1 MSQQNKFLTSE
12 FLLTTSTSVALYE
25 KSAAPCGI
33 IDYHNHLSPK
43 DIAENRQFNNLTE
56 AWLEGDHYKWRAMRI
71 NGINEKYCTG
81 NASPEEKFKAWAE
94 TVPFTVRNPLY
105 HWTHL
110 ELKNYFG
117 IHELLNTDSAHRIY
131 ALCCEKL
138 QQPNFRVQPLL
149 SNMKVEV
156 VGTTDDPTDSLIYHK
171 QFASQNANFIMV
183 PSFRPDKAYTTGD
196 VVAYNQYIDKLEAAS
211 NRSISTFND
220 LLNVLQNRID
230 FFDTMGCRASDHG
243 LEYLFYDEQAED
255 KAPALF
261 LKLRSGKAI
270 DTQEQDFFRCA
281 VLLTLS
287 RAYHAKGWAQQFH
300 IGAIRNN
307 NSRMMRTIGADT
319 GFDSIGDFPQAKHIS
334 RYLNALDTTNQLA
347 KTILY
352 NLNPADNEVFA
363 TMLGNFS
370 DGSIPGKIQWGSGW
384 WFLDQKDGMEKQL
397 NTLSNMGLLSRFVGM
412 VTDSRSFLS
421 FPRHEY
427 FRRILCDL
435 VGRDVAQ
442 GELPNDLNLLGGI
455 VKDICHDNAERYFG
469 FAR

>member
-81 NASPEEKFKAWAE
+81 DASPEEKFTAWAE

-117 IHELLNTDSAHRIY
+117 IHELLNKDSAARIY
-131 ALCCEKL
+131 ALCSEKL
-138 QQPNFRVQPLL
+138 QQPNFRVQSLL

-171 QFASQNANFIMV
+171 QFAGQNASFKMV

-196 VVAYNQYIDKLEAAS
+196 VVAYNQYLDKLEATS
-211 NRSISTFND
+211 NRSIGTFND
-220 LLNVLQNRID
+220 LLDALQKRIE
-230 FFDTMGCRASDHG
+230 FFDSMGCRASDHG
-243 LEYLFYDEQAED
+243 LEYLFYDEQAEN
-255 KAPALF
+255 KAPTLF

-270 DTQEQDFFRCA
+270 DSHEQDLFRCA
-281 VLLTLS
+281 VMLTLS

-307 NSRMMRTIGADT
+307 NSRMLRTIGPDT
-319 GFDSIGDFPQAKHIS
+319 GFDSIGDFSQAKHMS

-397 NTLSNMGLLSRFVGM
+397 NALSNMGLLSRFVGM

-435 VGRDVAQ
+435 IGRDVAQ

>member
-1 MSQQNKFLTSE
+1 MSQQNNFLTPE
-12 FLLTTSTSVALYE
+12 FLLTTSTSEALYE
-25 KSAAPCGI
+25 KFAAPCGI

-43 DIAENRQFNNLTE
+43 DIAENRQFSNLTE
-56 AWLEGDHYKWRAMRI
+56 AWLAGDHYKWRAMRI

-81 NASPEEKFKAWAE
+81 DANPEEKFKAWAE
-94 TVPFTVRNPLY
+94 TVPYTVRNPLY

-117 IHELLNTDSAHRIY
+117 ITEMLNKDSAARIY
-131 ALCCEKL
+131 ALCSEKL
-138 QQPNFRVQPLL
+138 QQPNFRVQSLL
-149 SNMKVEV
+149 NNMKVEV
-156 VGTTDDPTDSLIYHK
+156 VGTTDDPTDSLSYHK
-171 QFASQNANFIMV
+171 QFAQQNAGFKMV
-183 PSFRPDKAYTTGD
+183 PSYRPDKTYTTGD
-196 VVAYNQYIDKLEAAS
+196 VVAYNQYVDRLEAAS

-243 LEYLFYDEQAED
+243 LEYLFYDEQAEN

-270 DTQEQDFFRCA
+270 DTLEQDLFRCA
-281 VLLTLS
+281 VMLTLS

-319 GFDSIGDFPQAKHIS
+319 GFDSIGDFPQAKHMS

-370 DGSIPGKIQWGSGW
+370 DGSIQGKIQWGSGW

-435 VGRDVAQ
+435 IGRDVAK
-442 GELPNDLNLLGGI
+442 GELPDDLNLLGGI